1 MNVIQKS
8 VSKVKKFFNQL
19 KTYSSHNIIIYSNY
33 KDAFDDAIKSDERV
47 QKISE
52 IDGEIFTVKPNIKVK
67 NFPYNAGIK
76 ELENS
81 VAKNDDPIINT
92 IKQSGGIIVGSTNMD
107 EAAFGGD
114 TSSSFYG
121 RCINPINNKLSVGGS
136 SGGSAA
142 AIASG
147 MVNFSIGTDT
157 MGSVRIPASYSG
169 VVGFKPSSAINSNK
183 HLILLSQTYD
193 TIGFHSNNINNI
205 IRLFNIIKPKIN
217 QNYFYIKPIR
227 QIKCLVPDQIFNG
240 EINSDVMSVFKE
252 ALLKIEKNGIN
263 IEYANL
269 LNWKPNYHRKA
280 LLKVVENEGSYN
292 LKKLI
297 NNKNSKI
304 SDNLRSNLL
313 FGKSI
318 DNQEIKKIRLELE
331 NLKNQIKTIFRD
343 FDMIL
348 MPTTP
353 QNSFNINETPPENQA
368 NLTSLANI
376 ADLPAISLPYKH
388 GGKRFHSLQII
399 AAQQNDLFLLKTSS
413 FFEKILQ

>member
-33 KDAFDDAIKSDERV
+33 KNAFDDAIKSDERV

-205 IRLFNIIKPKIN
+205 ICLFNIIKPKIN

-304 SDNLRSNLL
+304 SDNLRNNLL

-353 QNSFNINETPPENQA
+353 QNSFNINDTPPVNQA